1 MGGTA
6 TIGFRVEGA
15 NSQWTA
21 VDNFSLQFLGKEGAS
36 TLQDVLKQNISNA
49 EAKYAEYMAANETFS
64 KAGQQ
69 KYEETIKV
77 AKEAASNSQ
86 LDDETLMEI
95 ITSLQLRMDSL
106 ALDIEAY
113 KTLQAKTEELETA
126 YDESP
131 YAEVGLPIYEDY
143 LDELLDSYSQKTF
156 NPNEVDSIQ
165 PRADRIMRSAVV
177 ESLKSPDGIRDAT
190 GLFTNMSFTN
200 GTSGWT
206 KSGSGQ
212 FSSKSNR
219 IVEVWNAKESDCEV
233 YQELTGLPEG
243 SYKITM
249 QGYYN
254 PSIANSNGW
263 EENWGAEGDTS
274 NDILASLVANS
285 ASVRLQHIMN
295 RPLEES
301 EMSGTDGY
309 TQITWTEDAKYKDK
323 WLAWSSVAAMG

>member
-1 MGGTA
+1 MKAYVFCRINAGDTQAEGRYLYARTLTGESRQKAEISQDQVFTPFTLDFSVVGGTA

-113 KTLQAKTEELETA
+113 
-126 YDESP
+126 
-131 YAEVGLPIYEDY
+131 
-143 LDELLDSYSQKTF
+143 
-156 NPNEVDSIQ
+156 
-165 PRADRIMRSAVV
+165 
-177 ESLKSPDGIRDAT
+177 
-190 GLFTNMSFTN
+190 
-200 GTSGWT
+200 
-206 KSGSGQ
+206 
-212 FSSKSNR
+212 
-219 IVEVWNAKESDCEV
+219 
-233 YQELTGLPEG
+233 
-243 SYKITM
+243 
-249 QGYYN
+249 
-254 PSIANSNGW
+254 
-263 EENWGAEGDTS
+263 
-274 NDILASLVANS
+274 
-285 ASVRLQHIMN
+285 
-295 RPLEES
+295 
-301 EMSGTDGY
+301 
-309 TQITWTEDAKYKDK
+309 
-323 WLAWSSVAAMG
+323 